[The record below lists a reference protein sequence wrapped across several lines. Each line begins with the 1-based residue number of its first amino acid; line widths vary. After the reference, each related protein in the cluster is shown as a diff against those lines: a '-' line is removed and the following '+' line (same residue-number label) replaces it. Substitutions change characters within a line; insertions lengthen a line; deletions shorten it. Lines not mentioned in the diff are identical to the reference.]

1 VGQGRRLPSRA
12 DLVRRMRR
20 TIDKPF
26 SLEESVRRLGELAR
40 NHPSFAAQV
49 MKLDNRFFYG
59 FFDPCH
65 TLDEALTRG
74 RHSEIRRVAEM
85 ILKKEVPHSDL
96 DLYDLKE
103 KGYWIRAYWGA
114 CVVKTMA
121 LEVLIGCGKD
131 ISP

>member
-1 VGQGRRLPSRA
+1 
-12 DLVRRMRR
+12 MRR

-65 TLDEALTRG
+65 TIDEALTRG

-85 ILKKEVPHSDL
+85 ILKKEVSHSDL
-96 DLYDLKE
+96 DLYGLKE
-103 KGYWIRAYWGA
+103 KGYWIRAY
-114 CVVKTMA
+114 C
-121 LEVLIGCGKD
+121 
-131 ISP
+131 